1 MLPHPGGSTE
11 EEHDMAE
18 VTSGQDLT
26 VLVLTK
32 EEVRALGDLLFEAT
46 DDAEVLLYGI
56 LEALAPTE
64 EGEL

>member
-1 MLPHPGGSTE
+1 
-11 EEHDMAE
+11 MAE